1 MKRAELKNGVR
12 DSTRSILVN
21 AAIDR
26 RNLRFVAIGLL
37 GIVIDLLV
45 FQVLF
50 ASGANLEPSQIIS
63 FFAGALLNFALNAR
77 GGLSRSKQQS
87 SIRGILYCRF
97 LLVALLVLILRSALL
112 MLLIGNWH
120 WQPQTAIVVA
130 ILMATAVFLV
140 GAVFFIYL
148 QSDASE
154 DPAVRWP
161 VITISIV
168 TYVLILKL
176 IFMGCVNLIPEEAY
190 YWNYAQHLDW
200 GYLDHPPMVAWLIWL
215 STSVL
220 GKSELSVRLP
230 AYLCWIIAAIFM
242 FRLTL
247 NLYDRSAAFRTI
259 LLLAVL
265 PIYFG
270 LGFFMT
276 PDAPLYAAW
285 AGCLYFLE
293 RALIAQNSRA
303 WWGVGMC
310 IGVGML
316 SKYTVALLGLGTLM
330 FLLIDQQSRRWLFRP
345 EPYIAAIMS
354 VILFSPVF
362 LWNMRNGWVSFAF
375 QGSNRWEG
383 SYDFSLHVLFG
394 TILLLLTPTGLLAI
408 VRVLLPQR
416 LEGASAIQTDNKKRQ
431 YLWAVTYTL
440 VPLSVFVIYSLFYQP
455 KLNWTAPIW
464 LAAIPLLAWDMVPP
478 WGQVKGSLAQ
488 FSRRL
493 WMPTIITLLFIH
505 GGSFYYI
512 SLGLP
517 GAGPMTADRLFG
529 EWRALANSV
538 ETVKRQIEL
547 KTGSK
552 PVVVGMDKNF
562 ISSELSFYDLV
573 DHDGP
578 KNTGGPHFF
587 GNRSL
592 MWAFWFPRSAAIG
605 RNFLMVDL
613 NRKRVMHPSL
623 PQYFETIS
631 DVFEETLKKDGRVVG
646 YFYWRVGYRYR
657 G

>member
-1 MKRAELKNGVR
+1 MKQAGTKNLPWEV
-12 DSTRSILVN
+12 TRSIVVN
-21 AAIDR
+21 VAIER
-26 RNLRFVAIGLL
+26 CNTRFVIVGLL
-37 GIVIDLLV
+37 GMAIDLLV

-50 ASGANLEPSQIIS
+50 IAGTHFELSQIGS
-63 FFAGALLNFALNAR
+63 FFAGAISSFALR
-77 GGLSRSKQQS
+77 PQSKPP
-87 SIRGILYCRF
+87 RVRWALCARF
-97 LLVALLVLILRSALL
+97 LMVALLALILRSAILVL
-112 MLLIGNWH
+112 MIGNWH

-130 ILMATAVFLV
+130 ILVATAAFQV
-140 GAVFFIYL
+140 GAVFFVHL
-148 QSDASE
+148 QSDADE
-154 DPAVRWP
+154 NPAIRWS
-161 VITISIV
+161 VITISIL

-176 IFMGCVNLIPEEAY
+176 ILMGCVNLIPEEAY

-330 FLLIDQQSRRWLFRP
+330 FLLIDRQSRRWLFRP

-362 LWNMRNGWVSFAF
+362 LWNMRNGWISFAF
-375 QGSNRWEG
+375 QGSDRWEG

-493 WMPTIITLLFIH
+493 WMPTIIALLFIH

-517 GAGPMTADRLFG
+517 GAGPL
-529 EWRALANSV
+529 E
-538 ETVKRQIEL
+538 
-547 KTGSK
+547 
-552 PVVVGMDKNF
+552 
-562 ISSELSFYDLV
+562 
-573 DHDGP
+573 
-578 KNTGGPHFF
+578 NT
-587 GNRSL
+587 R
-592 MWAFWFPRSAAIG
+592 W
-605 RNFLMVDL
+605 
-613 NRKRVMHPSL
+613 
-623 PQYFETIS
+623 
-631 DVFEETLKKDGRVVG
+631 
-646 YFYWRVGYRYR
+646 
-657 G
+657 

>member
-1 MKRAELKNGVR
+1 MKRVEPKNAVWN
-12 DSTRSILVN
+12 STRSILEN
-21 AAIDR
+21 AVIDR
-26 RNLRFVAIGLL
+26 GNLRFVAVGLL
-37 GIVIDLLV
+37 GMVIDFLV
-45 FQVLF
+45 FQVFF
-50 ASGANLEPSQIIS
+50 ALGADLELSQITS
-63 FFAGALLNFALNAR
+63 FFCGAILSFALNADR
-77 GGLSRSKQQS
+77 GATELKQP
-87 SIRGILYCRF
+87 SIRWRLFARF
-97 LLVALLVLILRSALL
+97 LLVALLVLILRSAVL
-112 MLLIGNWH
+112 MLLVGTWH
-120 WQPQTAIVVA
+120 WQPQTAILVA
-130 ILMATAVFLV
+130 IVMATAVFHV

-161 VITISIV
+161 VVTISIL
-168 TYVLILKL
+168 TYVLILKV
-176 IFMGCVNLIPEEAY
+176 IFMGSVNLIPEEAY

-215 STSVL
+215 STSIF

-230 AYLCWIIAAIFM
+230 AYVCWIVATIFM

-247 NLYDRSAAFRTI
+247 NLYDRPAAFRTI

-276 PDAPLYAAW
+276 PDASLYAAW

-303 WWGVGMC
+303 WWGVGICM
-310 IGVGML
+310 GLGML
-316 SKYTVALLGLGTLM
+316 SKYTMALLGLGTLV
-330 FLLIDQQSRRWLFRP
+330 FLLIDRQARRWLLRP

-354 VILFSPVF
+354 VIVFSPVF

-416 LEGASAIQTDNKKRQ
+416 FEGTSIVQTDNKRRQ
-431 YLWAVTYTL
+431 CRWAVTYTL

-455 KLNWTAPIW
+455 KLNWTAPVW
-464 LAAIPLLAWDMVPP
+464 LAAIPLLAWDMAQP

-493 WMPTIITLLFIH
+493 WMPTIIALLFIH
-505 GGSFYYI
+505 GVSFYYI

-538 ETVKRQIEL
+538 ETIKKQLEV

-562 ISSELSFYDLV
+562 ISSELSFYDPV
-573 DHDGP
+573 DRW
-578 KNTGGPHFF
+578 T
-587 GNRSL
+587 
-592 MWAFWFPRSAAIG
+592 
-605 RNFLMVDL
+605 
-613 NRKRVMHPSL
+613 
-623 PQYFETIS
+623 
-631 DVFEETLKKDGRVVG
+631 
-646 YFYWRVGYRYR
+646 
-657 G
+657 

>member
-1 MKRAELKNGVR
+1 MKRAEPKNGVW
-12 DSTRSILVN
+12 DSTRSILVST
-21 AAIDR
+21 AIDKCSM
-26 RNLRFVAIGLL
+26 RFVGVGLL
-37 GIVIDLLV
+37 SLVIDLLL
-45 FQVLF
+45 FQLLF
-50 ASGANLEPSQIIS
+50 ALGAGLEFSQITS
-63 FFAGALLNFALNAR
+63 FFGGAVLNFALNADP
-77 GGLSRSKQQS
+77 SATAVKQS
-87 SIRGILYCRF
+87 SIRWRLYGRF
-97 LLVALLVLILRSALL
+97 LLVALLVLILRSAVL
-112 MLLIGNWH
+112 MLLVGTWH
-120 WQPQTAIVVA
+120 WQPQTAILVA
-130 ILMATAVFLV
+130 IVMAAAVFHV

-148 QSDASE
+148 QSDTSK
-154 DPAVRWP
+154 DPALRWP
-161 VITISIV
+161 VVTISIL
-168 TYVLILKL
+168 TYVLILKV
-176 IFMGCVNLIPEEAY
+176 IFMGSVNLIPEEAY

-215 STSVL
+215 STAIF

-230 AYLCWIIAAIFM
+230 AYVCWIVAAIFM

-247 NLYDRSAAFRTI
+247 NLYDRPAAFRTI

-303 WWGVGMC
+303 WWGVGICM
-310 IGVGML
+310 GLGTL
-316 SKYTVALLGLGTLM
+316 SKYTMALLGLGTLA
-330 FLLIDQQSRRWLFRP
+330 FLLIDREARRWLLRP

-354 VILFSPVF
+354 VIIFSPVF
-362 LWNMRNGWVSFAF
+362 LWNVRNGWVSFAF

-394 TILLLLTPTGLLAI
+394 TILLLLTPTALLAI
-408 VRVLLPQR
+408 VRIFLPQR
-416 LEGASAIQTDNKKRQ
+416 FEGTSTAQTDNKRRR

-440 VPLSVFVIYSLFYQP
+440 VPLSVFVVYSLFYQP
-455 KLNWTAPIW
+455 KLNWTAPVW
-464 LAAIPLLAWDMVPP
+464 LAAIPILAWDMTQP
-478 WGQVKGSLAQ
+478 WAQVKGSLAP
-488 FSRRL
+488 FSRQL
-493 WMPTIITLLFIH
+493 WMPTIIALLFIH
-505 GGSFYYI
+505 GVSFYYI

-538 ETVKRQIEL
+538 ETIKKQLEA

-562 ISSELSFYDLV
+562 ISSELSFYDPA

-578 KNTGGPHFF
+578 KNTGGAHFF

-592 MWAFWFPRSAAIG
+592 MWAFWFPRSAAVG
-605 RNFLMVDL
+605 RNFLMIDL
-613 NRKRVMHPSL
+613 NRQRLTHSSAPDYFDRV
-623 PQYFETIS
+623 S

-646 YFYWRVGYRYR
+646 YFYWRVGYNYR

>member
-50 ASGANLEPSQIIS
+50 ASGANLESSQIIS
-63 FFAGALLNFALNAR
+63 FFAGALSNFALNAR
-77 GGLSRSKQQS
+77 GGLSRSKHPS
-87 SIRGILYCRF
+87 SVRGMLYCRF

-416 LEGASAIQTDNKKRQ
+416 LEGASTIQTNNKKRQ

-493 WMPTIITLLFIH
+493 WMPTIIALLFIH

-529 EWRALANSV
+529 EWQALANSV

-562 ISSELSFYDLV
+562 ISSELSFYAPV

-578 KNTGGPHFF
+578 KNTGGAHFF

-592 MWAFWFPRSAAIG
+592 MWAFWFPRSAAVG